1 MPSFGILAF
10 VNHVIVAILAAL
22 GSLATERVPPI
33 DRTNIAD

>member
-22 GSLATERVPPI
+22 GSVTTGRVPPI
-33 DRTNIAD
+33 DRTTIAD